1 MFDDKALAAFVSA
14 IAQQA
19 KEEQFDFNTS
29 TPLDSTLK
37 FITFLRSTY
46 PSTLSI
52 AQREMQRLDSK
63 SKQGQMTPEDFKV
76 FESLTKLLND
86 KIEKRSHQ
94 GFKELTIEQLLKLI
108 EN

>member
-1 MFDDKALAAFVSA
+1 
-14 IAQQA
+14 
-19 KEEQFDFNTS
+19 
-29 TPLDSTLK
+29 
-37 FITFLRSTY
+37 
-46 PSTLSI
+46 
-52 AQREMQRLDSK
+52 
-63 SKQGQMTPEDFKV
+63 MTPEDFKV